1 LINISVTKKGEKMA
15 KNNFTSFIEKPPKK
29 RKGIHSKNKSRT
41 KGGKQYKK
49 LKVGQG

>member
-1 LINISVTKKGEKMA
+1 MA
-15 KNNFTSFIEKPPKK
+15 NKRIDLSQYRKPKIK

-49 LKVGQG
+49 KYNGQG